1 MKMKSTLVVASFW
14 LALVGP
20 GVARADSIFDI
31 TAAFTD
37 GTTLS
42 GTFAIDTTGLVT
54 SVDMM
59 LAGVDASGPYTQI
72 GTQGPYT
79 SLKPSFYTL
88 SVFDSLNN
96 FINLSFPQVSLVGY
110 AGGELCGINSG
121 SCLVTAPISGKLESD
136 FFIQGGPTNPTSTLD
151 TGLASPVPEPS
162 SLLLLGTGLIGGIG
176 VMRRRVANIFRLK

>member
-20 GVARADSIFDI
+20 GVARADNIFDI
-31 TAAFTD
+31 TATFTD

-42 GTFAIDTTGLVT
+42 GTFAIDATGLVT

-72 GTQGPYT
+72 ALQGPDT
-79 SLKPSFYTL
+79 SFTPSFYTL
-88 SVFDSLNN
+88 PVFDSHND

-121 SCLVTAPISGKLESD
+121 SCLVTAPIAARLESD
-136 FFIQGGPTNPTSTLD
+136 FFIQGGPNPTSTLD
-151 TGLASPVPEPS
+151 TGSASPVPESS
-162 SLLLLGTGLIGGIG
+162 SLLLLGTGLIGAIG
-176 VMRRRVANIFRLK
+176 VMRRLIG